1 MKIPRD
7 LPQPKFVR
15 PNDYMTLRGTDY
27 IVARNE
33 FGQMVKVIGRVSRK
47 LPSEK
52 DVIWALRARRSVAY
66 WGNKYFMW
74 ERIEEEI
81 VGQIMEEIWEADK
94 RRGVD
99 KPDMKEFEDQ
109 DYDFRV

>member
-7 LPQPKFVR
+7 LPQPMFVR
-15 PNDYMTLRGTDY
+15 PNDYISLYGTEY
-27 IVARNE
+27 IVKRNE
-33 FGQMVKVIGRVSRK
+33 FGQMVRVIGRVQRK

-52 DVIWALRARRSVAY
+52 DVIWALRARRPVAY

-74 ERIEEEI
+74 ERIDEEVIEP
-81 VGQIMEEIWEADK
+81 IMEAIWEQDK

-99 KPDMKEFEDQ
+99 RPAKQEFEDK
-109 DYDFRV
+109 DYEY